1 MYLIAQIRVLITVLV
16 LASCAPYGFDA
27 DHPSHLA
34 LSLFV
39 GRRTRVAAAQQ
50 FDVANGNR
58 VDAARAHRDLGA
70 VASGRLDLRESL
82 HRVWIS
88 LYQSNEQRGLSVRLR
103 TPLLP
108 ILQGSDVCS

>member
-50 FDVANGNR
+50 FDVTNNYR
-58 VDAARAHRDLGA
+58 VDEVSTYK
-70 VASGRLDLRESL
+70 VAIGRVAGCTRP
-82 HRVWIS
+82 V
-88 LYQSNEQRGLSVRLR
+88 
-103 TPLLP
+103 PF
-108 ILQGSDVCS
+108 C